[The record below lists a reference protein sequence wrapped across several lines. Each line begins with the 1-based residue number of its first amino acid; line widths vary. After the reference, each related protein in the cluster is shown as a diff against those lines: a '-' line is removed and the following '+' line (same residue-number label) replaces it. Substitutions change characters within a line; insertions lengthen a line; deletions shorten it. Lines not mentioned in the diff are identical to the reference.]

1 MRPVVVA
8 IATCVLC
15 IGTQGQDK
23 IDVNSRTTVFSG
35 PYEAEIIRIID
46 GDTVDVS
53 VALWP
58 GLWAEYS
65 VRVKGIDAPEL
76 FRPDCEAEKIWAIEA
91 REQAER
97 LYPSGLIVQLRDVTY
112 DAFAGRVVA
121 ELRRW
126 RSDRWLSFAHEMGVE
141 WYPDQDPVPWC
152 LLASGE

>member
-97 LYPSGLIVQLRDVTY
+97 LYPSGLMCNLGMSPTTLSR
-112 DAFAGRVVA
+112 AESLPNFADGDQIDGF
-121 ELRRW
+121 
-126 RSDRWLSFAHEMGVE
+126 RS
-141 WYPDQDPVPWC
+141 PTK
-152 LLASGE
+152 